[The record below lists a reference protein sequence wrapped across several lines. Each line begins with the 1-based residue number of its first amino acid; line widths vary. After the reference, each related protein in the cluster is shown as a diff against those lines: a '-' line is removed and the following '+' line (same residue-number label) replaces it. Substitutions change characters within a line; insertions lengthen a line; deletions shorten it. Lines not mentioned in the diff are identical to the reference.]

1 MEASKNKR
9 FARLVNLVLPFFT
22 PGHFSADLLLGIC
35 LGISITGILSII
47 FFTVLNSTVGRHAE
61 VSYGGFR
68 IALWFASNFYIA
80 AILFI
85 RKGLYASLLSSAK
98 SNGADH
104 KTVSKLSKAA

>member
-1 MEASKNKR
+1 MEASKNKLFR
-9 FARLVNLVLPFFT
+9 TLVNLFLPLFT
-22 PGHFSADLLLGIC
+22 PGHLASNLVFGTC
-35 LGISITGILSII
+35 LGMSLIGVMNII
-47 FFTVLNSTVGRHAE
+47 FFSIINSIIGRHAE

-68 IALWFASNFYIA
+68 IALWFASNFYVVT
-80 AILFI
+80 ILFI